1 MEAINQDRALL
12 LIQQRKFNLAE
23 AELRNALS
31 QDLDNAQ
38 NHAFLA
44 LCLMNQQKTRE
55 ALQEVD
61 LAIALEPDFAFPHYI
76 QSLIFY
82 NEDKL
87 DACET
92 AIKEAIRL
100 DSYDATFYDIL
111 GSVFFK
117 QKNFREAMRIAEEGL
132 TIDPENV
139 DCLNLKARALNLLGD
154 KKLAADS
161 YKNAFYHEP
170 ENDLTHAN
178 QGWSYIETGEYKKA
192 LEHFQEALR
201 LNPNSDFARE
211 GLVEALKAKYW
222 IYRAVLNLNYKMLSL
237 GSGARW
243 GMMIGVI
250 LFVRVMPIL
259 IPFYLVLIF
268 FTWFSDLIFNTL
280 LRFNTYGRQA
290 LSAEQIK
297 GSNIFL
303 AFLTGGATALTAG
316 NFLAIESFEVL
327 GIVLI
332 GLLFPVAGT
341 LSMENKTARK
351 KSFYATLVLAAAGI
365 AFLGTVVFS
374 PEDGPA
380 VMKLFYGGIIG
391 YTWLRQSLN

>member
-12 LIQQRKFNLAE
+12 LIQQRKFTLAE

-44 LCLMNQQKTRE
+44 LCLMNQQKVKE
-55 ALQEVD
+55 ALQEVQ
-61 LAIALEPDFAFPHYI
+61 LAITLEPDFPFPHYI
-76 QSLIFY
+76 RSLIFY

-87 DACET
+87 DESEA
-92 AIKEAIRL
+92 AIKEAMRL
-100 DSYDATFYDIL
+100 DPYDATFYDIL
-111 GSVFFK
+111 GSIYFK
-117 QKNFREAMRIAEEGL
+117 QKNFREALRTAEEGL

-161 YKNAFYHEP
+161 YENAFYHEP

-178 QGWSYIETGEYKKA
+178 QGWSYIETGEHKKA
-192 LEHFQEALR
+192 LQHFQEALR

-222 IYRAVLNLNYKMLSL
+222 IYRAVLNLNYKMLSMS
-237 GSGARW
+237 SGARW
-243 GMMIGVI
+243 GMLIGII
-250 LFVRVMPIL
+250 LFVRV
-259 IPFYLVLIF
+259 IPFLLPLYLMLIF
-268 FTWFSDLIFNTL
+268 FTWFSDLIFNTM
-280 LRFNTYGRQA
+280 LRFNAYGRQA
-290 LSAEQIK
+290 LSPEQVN

-303 AFLTGGATALTAG
+303 ALILGGIASLVAG
-316 NFLAIESFEVL
+316 NMLAVEPVINL

-341 LSMENKTARK
+341 LSMENKVARK
-351 KSFYATLVLAAAGI
+351 KSFYATLVLAAVGI
-365 AFLGTVVFS
+365 AFLGTSVFS
-374 PEDGPA
+374 PEDA
-380 VMKLFYGGIIG
+380 STLMKFFYGGIIG